1 MRRSGP
7 PFRRIALVGVGLI
20 GGSIGLALRRNVRS
34 ARVVGVDRPS
44 VLRAARAR
52 RAIDEAAPT
61 LARGLRGADLVIVAL
76 PVDAILGILPRLG
89 GLLAAGAIV
98 TDVGSTK
105 EGIVRRARL
114 AGLGERFVGGHPM
127 AGTER
132 SGIDH
137 ADGNL
142 FKGAPWIL
150 CPARRAAARRA
161 AGRRRGEPAAVHRV
175 AGLVRRLGARP
186 EILDPRA
193 HDRAMARLS
202 HLPQLVS
209 VALTNAAGAR
219 EARPFLHL
227 SGPSLLRMSR
237 LADSPPDLWEGILRS
252 NRGAVERAL
261 DDFIRETGRLRASLG
276 GGPTAHF
283 RRAARLRA
291 RLVSGARGRGP
302 LR

>member
-20 GGSIGLALRRNVRS
+20 GGSIGLALRRGVRS
-34 ARVVGVDRPS
+34 ARVIGVDRPA
-44 VLRAARAR
+44 VLRGARAR
-52 RAIDEAAPT
+52 RAIDEAAPS
-61 LARGLRGADLVIVAL
+61 LVHGLRGADLVILAL
-76 PVDAILGILPRLG
+76 PVAAILEILPRLRG
-89 GLLAAGAIV
+89 RLAAGAIV
-98 TDVGSTK
+98 TDVGSAK
-105 EGIVRRARL
+105 ERIVERARL

-127 AGTER
+127 AGSER

-137 ADGNL
+137 ADAGL

-150 CPARRAAARRA
+150 CPATRAASTPA
-161 AGRRRGEPAAVHRV
+161 ADRRGGATAVDRV
-175 AGLVRRLGARP
+175 AALVRRLGARP
-186 EILDPRA
+186 EVVDPRA

-219 EARPFLHL
+219 EARPYLHL
-227 SGPSLLRMSR
+227 SGPALLRMSR
-237 LADSPPDLWEGILRS
+237 LADSPPELWEGILRS
-252 NRGAVERAL
+252 NRHAVERAL
-261 DDFIRETGRLRASLG
+261 DDFIRETRRLRASLG
-276 GGPTAHF
+276 RGPSADF